1 MISNMWDV
9 LYSLSFLLYVWW
21 SSTMPI
27 HSAKF
32 ISSFLIPWSSPHIM
46 PANFWGFQTPPPAAD
61 IICGHSRP
69 LIHWSSLYSCTISL
83 SHRSTPVLRFT
94 FIWKGS
100 HTATPFQRITVW
112 RCTSVT
118 PPRMK
123 YHIFPISLTAFCY
136 QLPPSP
142 LSSVGGVYLL
152 LPVPRLV
159 GALALSLYRAPTGGQ
174 RYTKLVRADHLFLW
188 WKANSNKI

>member
-1 MISNMWDV
+1 MI
-9 LYSLSFLLYVWW
+9 
-21 SSTMPI
+21 I
-27 HSAKF
+27 HHAKF
-32 ISSFLIPWSSPHIM
+32 ISSFLKPHTLKAVHIYT
-46 PANFWGFQTPPPAAD
+46 ASQFLGFSDPPPAAD

-159 GALALSLYRAPTGGQ
+159 GALSLSLYRAPTGGQ

-188 WKANSNKI
+188 WKANSNQI

>member
-1 MISNMWDV
+1 MMIIHHAN
-9 LYSLSFLLYVWW
+9 SLGKVH
-21 SSTMPI
+21 I
-27 HSAKF
+27 
-32 ISSFLIPWSSPHIM
+32 LIPYTMVQSTYYASQ
-46 PANFWGFQTPPPAAD
+46 FLGFSDPPPAAD

-136 QLPPSP
+136 TLPPSP

-159 GALALSLYRAPTGGQ
+159 GALSLSLYRAPTGGQ
-174 RYTKLVRADHLFLW
+174 RYTKLVRADYLFLW